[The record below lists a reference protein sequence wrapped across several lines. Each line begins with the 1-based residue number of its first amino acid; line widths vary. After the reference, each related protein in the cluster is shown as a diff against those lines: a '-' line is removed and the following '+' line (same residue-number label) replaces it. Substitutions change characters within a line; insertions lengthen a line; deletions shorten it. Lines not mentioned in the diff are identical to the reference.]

1 MGVQRRTGLALGSTE
16 APLARR
22 KISQL
27 TLEDALVPWAE
38 LYCSA
43 TSVYSRCFE
52 MVEEGVVS
60 MRALCFLFSLL
71 KSVHY
76 STCFLA
82 ECLKASDRS
91 S

>member
-27 TLEDALVPWAE
+27 TLKDALVPWAE
-38 LYCSA
+38 LYCSV
-43 TSVYSRCFE
+43 TSVYSWCFG
-52 MVEEGVVS
+52 MEEGVVS
-60 MRALCFLFSLL
+60 LRALCFLFSLL